1 MDEIPNVTFSC
12 VEAST
17 SLEDLFAEIVA
28 VIDSEFNE
36 ETGAASPEKKRSKAF
51 PTRVDQPAEHEVSY
65 DPMVRWNVLGKYL
78 RQPRGFKG
86 TEHEEVL
93 RQSNPCYGSLLPRRD
108 RPAAHEQTY
117 DPVARW
123 AAMAPHLSQP
133 RGFKDT
139 KHTEVLRQSNPCYGS
154 LLPRRDR
161 PSAYELSWD
170 PLVRWIH
177 MSPLLH
183 EPRGAKSVE
192 HLEVLRQSN
201 PSYGSLLP
209 KTDRPAAHEVSY
221 DPLVRW
227 NVLGKYL
234 GERRG
239 AKSVEHLEVL
249 RQSNPSY
256 GSLLPKTD
264 RPAAHEV
271 SYDPLVRWNVLGKYL
286 GDGPRRGAKSVEH
299 LEVLR
304 QSNPEFSSLRPSIFK
319 YLPFLGDVPEN
330 SSILVQLRQL
340 RAHSPLLPSGTIK
353 KSFNLDSFDEYTDD
367 ESEESG
373 DGVSELL
380 PDGFAAWRA
389 KRAVHREQRDSN
401 NSDSSEMSN
410 ARTME
415 RMSND
420 SVASIVDDESPEAH
434 TVYRHKGLAT
444 EVDHGPAKV
453 VSHAVERNLHAG
465 WRVR

>member
-1 MDEIPNVTFSC
+1 
-12 VEAST
+12 
-17 SLEDLFAEIVA
+17 
-28 VIDSEFNE
+28 
-36 ETGAASPEKKRSKAF
+36 
-51 PTRVDQPAEHEVSY
+51 
-65 DPMVRWNVLGKYL
+65 
-78 RQPRGFKG
+78 
-86 TEHEEVL
+86 
-93 RQSNPCYGSLLPRRD
+93 
-108 RPAAHEQTY
+108 
-117 DPVARW
+117 
-123 AAMAPHLSQP
+123 
-133 RGFKDT
+133 
-139 KHTEVLRQSNPCYGS
+139 
-154 LLPRRDR
+154 
-161 PSAYELSWD
+161 
-170 PLVRWIH
+170 

-234 GERRG
+234 GE
-239 AKSVEHLEVL
+239 
-249 RQSNPSY
+249 
-256 GSLLPKTD
+256 
-264 RPAAHEV
+264 
-271 SYDPLVRWNVLGKYL
+271 
-286 GDGPRRGAKSVEH
+286 RRGAKSVEH